1 MAESDIQK
9 ADNSGDEPAK
19 RTPEGDFGGPRRAG
33 FRNVFAAF
41 KHINEASVT
50 DSVKQRMS
58 DYVTILLVVVCILSL
73 VAAVGL
79 PLAPGLKLL
88 PLLLT
93 IGAVVIYMINRLG
106 IIISLTARQ
115 ALIVWQIVIASFW
128 LGVTSSMM
136 VMMSCFYYFSYRTGG
151 L

>member
-1 MAESDIQK
+1 MAESDIDK
-9 ADNSGDEPAK
+9 GANGEPAK
-19 RTPEGDFGGPRRAG
+19 KIPEGDFGGPRRAG
-33 FRNVFAAF
+33 FRNVIAAI
-41 KHINEASVT
+41 KHINEASVAE
-50 DSVKQRMS
+50 SVKQRIS

-73 VAAVGL
+73 VAAVAL

-93 IGAVVIYMINRLG
+93 IGAVIIYMINRLG
-106 IIISLTARQ
+106 IIVSLTARQ

-136 VMMSCFYYFSYRTGG
+136 VMMSCFYYFSMKSGG
-151 L
+151 F